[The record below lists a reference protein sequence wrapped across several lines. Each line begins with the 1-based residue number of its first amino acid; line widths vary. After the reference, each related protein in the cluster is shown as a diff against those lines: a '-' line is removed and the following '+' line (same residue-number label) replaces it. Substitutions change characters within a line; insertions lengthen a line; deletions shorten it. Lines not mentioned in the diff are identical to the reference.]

1 MKLSKTIIFPIVVLI
16 VNSCVLD
23 RKPDPN
29 DLMIRNN
36 SDSKIY
42 VFSSSDDSYGFI
54 TDNQNIPRD
63 TYDSAFVEYSI
74 LAKDS
79 NIMLS
84 RPDRWDQFSDK
95 KSNNNRLRIF
105 IVTEDSVKKYG
116 LKKIF
121 KDNIYTRL
129 YYLSKEDLDKI
140 GWRFNYN
147 GRR

>member
-1 MKLSKTIIFPIVVLI
+1 MKLSKIIILSIVVMI

-23 RKPDPN
+23 RKPDAN
-29 DLMIRNN
+29 DLMIRND

-54 TDNQNIPRD
+54 TDNQNKPRD

-74 LAKDS
+74 SAKDS

-95 KSNNNRLRIF
+95 KSNKNRLRIF

-121 KDNIYTRL
+121 KENIYTRL

-140 GWRFNYN
+140 GWRLYYN
-147 GRR
+147 GKR